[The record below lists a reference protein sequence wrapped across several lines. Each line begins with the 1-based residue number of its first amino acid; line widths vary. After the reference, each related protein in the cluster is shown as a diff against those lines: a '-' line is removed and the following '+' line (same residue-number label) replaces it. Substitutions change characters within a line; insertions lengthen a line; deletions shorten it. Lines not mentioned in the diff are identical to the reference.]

1 MIKNNLYNN
10 SLKYVKIISI
20 LIVISLLFDVLVYVE
35 GAESNLSY
43 FKGVIVY
50 GYLIIV
56 LLRYNIL
63 KLDTSNNIVLLLILY
78 WMCLIFFSSDIM
90 LSFKMYTKI
99 VAPLIVYVFT
109 SNLYPNNKHFKYI
122 YISFSCVIIISV
134 LYGIISNFL
143 GLKDSY
149 AMKREAIETYSIGLG
164 DGKLYAQSIAIIIFP
179 FVYFNFKLS
188 NKQKIIMG
196 ILLLMV
202 IIYSILSLR
211 RTTISIIILGALLF
225 YYFSGRITKL
235 YKIAPPIII
244 FLMLTFSLWYP
255 ILESRMSLRT
265 STFSNDYNIEEEGR
279 YREIPF
285 VLDETIFSSNAT
297 RFLFGK
303 ELFNSNGNYAGGIFG
318 TRMIHIDY
326 MGILHGSGVLGICL
340 YFMMYISIF
349 RKFKRR
355 YINNS
360 TLTRTELISYK
371 GLFYSTLILSLFI
384 SLSGQMYEMTF
395 RTMLFFLLGILT
407 SNVQNEFNNKH
418 QINK

>member
-179 FVYFNFKLS
+179 
-188 NKQKIIMG
+188 
-196 ILLLMV
+196 ILLLFSFLINTFVENPV
-202 IIYSILSLR
+202 ITFIINSFCLGM
-211 RTTISIIILGALLF
+211 TITF
-225 YYFSGRITKL
+225 L
-235 YKIAPPIII
+235 YLKIP
-244 FLMLTFSLWYP
+244 S
-255 ILESRMSLRT
+255 
-265 STFSNDYNIEEEGR
+265 
-279 YREIPF
+279 
-285 VLDETIFSSNAT
+285 
-297 RFLFGK
+297 
-303 ELFNSNGNYAGGIFG
+303 IFG
-318 TRMIHIDY
+318 I
-326 MGILHGSGVLGICL
+326 
-340 YFMMYISIF
+340 YIQELVQKIF
-349 RKFKRR
+349 IKKM
-355 YINNS
+355 
-360 TLTRTELISYK
+360 K
-371 GLFYSTLILSLFI
+371 
-384 SLSGQMYEMTF
+384 
-395 RTMLFFLLGILT
+395 
-407 SNVQNEFNNKH
+407 K
-418 QINK
+418 